1 MRHIGDLLRELGFNP
16 EAPLES
22 QKAFVR
28 HLIHQ
33 ANLSENKLAPLKPEP
48 PTAPSQATP
57 APQAKA
63 PAGTPKS
70 GEQLSFNFDDSK
82 KTG

>member
-33 ANLSENKLAPLKPEP
+33 ANLSENKLSPLKPEATSSP
-48 PTAPSQATP
+48 ARPLTA
-57 APQAKA
+57 APKC
-63 PAGTPKS
+63 